1 MEDYENL
8 YVLSLRYLLSI
19 FFEGKFYGMR
29 ACMHIDA
36 FTGDLVRLDLFSRL
50 YMNMAIKFDVPRRYF
65 IGSCLFTFFESDNFD
80 C

>member
-1 MEDYENL
+1 MEDNEKL

-19 FFEGKFYGMR
+19 FEGKFYGMR
-29 ACMHIDA
+29 ACMHVDA
-36 FTGDLVRLDLFSRL
+36 FTGDHVRLELFSRL
-50 YMNMAIKFDVPRRYF
+50 YLNMAIEFDVPRRYF